1 MFETKKRKNGLK
13 GEHRATARSHVRL
26 NVRVCVCVC
35 VCAVCRLRH
44 FDPLEEGKS
53 TKLIY
58 QHPPGQAVS

>member
-35 VCAVCRLRH
+35 VCVCVRCA
-44 FDPLEEGKS
+44 D
-53 TKLIY
+53 
-58 QHPPGQAVS
+58 